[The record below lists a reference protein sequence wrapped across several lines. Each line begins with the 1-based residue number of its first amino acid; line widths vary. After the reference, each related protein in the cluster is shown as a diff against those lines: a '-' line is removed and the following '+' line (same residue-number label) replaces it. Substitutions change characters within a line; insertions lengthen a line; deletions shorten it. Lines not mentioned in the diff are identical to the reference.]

1 MIAPIVNTIPIV
13 LKSDQRTK
21 YYIIHHAIIADITYV
36 TEFAK
41 RGLIHAS
48 DFLTLMSH
56 NFICKQAIRLK
67 FSVLL
72 VQ

>member
-1 MIAPIVNTIPIV
+1 MM
-13 LKSDQRTK
+13 SDQLCVWSDTMEAK
-21 YYIIHHAIIADITYV
+21 IIIASAGQLDTHIV

-48 DFLTLMSH
+48 DFPTLTSH
-56 NFICKQAIRLK
+56 NFICKQAITLK

>member
-1 MIAPIVNTIPIV
+1 MLPASHKNI
-13 LKSDQRTK
+13 
-21 YYIIHHAIIADITYV
+21 YIQEIISILIKLCLIKLLYGSINV

-48 DFLTLMSH
+48 NFPTLTSH
-56 NFICKQAIRLK
+56 NFIFKQAIKLK

-72 VQ
+72 VH

>member
-1 MIAPIVNTIPIV
+1 MNLQISNIGL
-13 LKSDQRTK
+13 LKYAYFMDLQMNK
-21 YYIIHHAIIADITYV
+21 IGYETYV
-36 TEFAK
+36 TDIAK

-48 DFLTLMSH
+48 NFPTLTSH
-56 NFICKQAIRLK
+56 NVICKQAIKLK